1 MATASSSLEGV
12 DFSSV
17 VAVVD
22 WRWFF
27 TSVTFL
33 SRSAA
38 VVKGF
43 CVFKLS
49 TNFDGLLLVKR
60 AIADE
65 R

>member
-1 MATASSSLEGV
+1 MATASSSLVGV

-17 VAVVD
+17 VAVV
-22 WRWFF
+22 FS
-27 TSVTFL
+27 SVTFL

-38 VVKGF
+38 VGKGF

-49 TNFDGLLLVKR
+49 TNFDGSLLVKR